1 MEDSVYDD
9 IIKHSASWLIQI
21 LIIMVSAQLISSVPN
36 LLISTTVLLC
46 TIVLLVF
53 LFFFLFHLIPC
64 NVYKHS
70 NKMTYYK

>member
-46 TIVLLVF
+46 TIVLLVSF
-53 LFFFLFHLIPC
+53 PLPPKLIGL
-64 NVYKHS
+64 
-70 NKMTYYK
+70 

>member
-1 MEDSVYDD
+1 MEDFVYDD